1 MTDSLK
7 NFSASVI
14 PIVKAKDDLNRKL
27 KRLLSER
34 LTIEDDQYDI
44 DDLALLPPKRRIV
57 NPQK

>member
-7 NFSASVI
+7 NFSKSVI

-34 LTIEDDQYDI
+34 LTIEDDQHDI